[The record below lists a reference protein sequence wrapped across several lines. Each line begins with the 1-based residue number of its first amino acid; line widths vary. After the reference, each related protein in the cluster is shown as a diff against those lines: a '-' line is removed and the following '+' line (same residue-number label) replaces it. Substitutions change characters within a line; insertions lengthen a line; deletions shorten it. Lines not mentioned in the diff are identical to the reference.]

1 MAPTS
6 HIWSPTSSKILTE
19 SRQTCQEEPEDPSR
33 SRFSLILDP
42 SRPRFSMILDTF
54 WEYFKRCFAHCLRPP
69 TCSFDASGQR
79 FSFILVPFPAYSHH
93 VLYMIPKAV
102 CMPCACSF
110 NLSRNRLDLD
120 LVLRRSFGEAFSI
133 RRSTFS
139 VLLSRDKTRVSD
151 SKSDSVGL

>member
-6 HIWSPTSSKILTE
+6 HIWCPTSSKILTK

-54 WEYFKRCFAHCLRPP
+54 CKYFQRYFVHCVRPSSP
-69 TCSFDASGQR
+69 SFDPSGQR
-79 FSFILVPFPAYSHH
+79 FSFILVPLHTYFQH
-93 VLYMIPKAV
+93 VLYMFRKAS
-102 CMPCACSF
+102 CLPCVMS
-110 NLSRNRLDLD
+110 LDLLRNRLDLD
-120 LVLRRSFGEAFSI
+120 FVLRRSIGEACSI

-139 VLLSRDKTRVSD
+139 VLLSRDKTRVSNLRVQLWD
-151 SKSDSVGL
+151 L